1 MDTIRFF
8 DILFAVIGLIVLSPL
23 FIIIALCIK
32 LTSAGPVFF
41 RQVRVGRFGKDFRLF
56 KFRSMYVN
64 AEAKG
69 QLTVGGRDSR
79 ISTVGY
85 YLRKFKLDELPQFI
99 NVLLGDMSF
108 VGPRPE
114 VRKYVDL
121 YTEDQRKVLTVLPG
135 ITDYASIEY
144 RNENELLS
152 KAVNPEQFYI
162 TDIMPRKIELNYR
175 FINERSLGK
184 YFYILLT
191 TVITAIK
198 GK

>member
-56 KFRSMYVN
+56 KFRSMYMN

-69 QLTVGGRDSR
+69 QLTVGGRDNR

-135 ITDYASIEY
+135 ITDYASIAY

-152 KAVNPEQFYI
+152 KAANPEQFYI

-191 TVITAIK
+191 TVVTAIK